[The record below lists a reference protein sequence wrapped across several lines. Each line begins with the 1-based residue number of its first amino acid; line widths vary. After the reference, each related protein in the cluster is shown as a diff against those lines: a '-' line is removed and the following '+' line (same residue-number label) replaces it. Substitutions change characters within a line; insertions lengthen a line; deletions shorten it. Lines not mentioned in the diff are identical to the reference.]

1 MNDYY
6 GNYYPT
12 MNRQAQFEPRQYSY
26 FFVKD
31 NSEAFNWP
39 IAPGSL
45 LVFKDQDNIHFY
57 TKSLGY
63 SPYDKPIFEI
73 YTKEVQ
79 AQEPTIDSDFE
90 LLKKEVAELKS
101 KLSEMNNRNNIN
113 NNKGGNK

>member
-6 GNYYPT
+6 Q
-12 MNRQAQFEPRQYSY
+12 RQSINQYTY

-31 NSEAFNWP
+31 QSEAFNWP

-63 SPYDKPIFEI
+63 SPYDRPMFEV
-73 YTKEVQ
+73 YTREAQV
-79 AQEPTIDSDFE
+79 QEPNHDSAIQE
-90 LLKKEVAELKS
+90 LREAMSALQKQISELK
-101 KLSEMNNRNNIN
+101 N
-113 NNKGGNK
+113 GGA

>member
-12 MNRQAQFEPRQYSY
+12 VNRQSQYDTKQYLY

-31 NSEAFNWP
+31 TGEAYNWP
-39 IAPGSL
+39 IAPGNL
-45 LVFKDQDNIHFY
+45 LVFKDQDDMHFY

-63 SPYDKPIFEI
+63 SPYDKPIFEV

-79 AQEPTIDSDFE
+79 TQEQKPDSDFE
-90 LLKKEVAELKS
+90 LLKKEIAEIKS
-101 KLSEMNNRNNIN
+101 KLSDINNRN
-113 NNKGGNK
+113 NNKGGGH